1 MTNHLWPLV
10 EFAAAPLAR
19 EERDAVIGDSLEAGD
34 SLWKAL
40 TGVLGLVL
48 RRQLLR
54 WRSWRPWF
62 ATFLLALPAGYLLL
76 SVSVSVACTSERL
89 MGMKVGHWAPTGH
102 EGFLMLLCHIFLLI
116 TWSWTSGFAVGSLSP
131 RTLCST
137 IACSAI
143 AVCCWNCVL
152 FEKHS
157 HMESISPYYSLLFVA
172 PAIWGV
178 LRGKRA
184 HHLTLRIALLLAITM
199 TALTT
204 AAWVDNALW
213 VLNWFLLFPAWYL
226 VAVAS
231 RHASGKAGS
240 QSSRRLP
247 PQLKIS
253 T

>member
-1 MTNHLWPLV
+1 MTSPFWSLI
-10 EFAAAPLAR
+10 EFAAAPLAQ

-34 SLWKAL
+34 TVWKAL
-40 TGVLGLVL
+40 AGVLGLVV

-62 ATFLLALPAGYLLL
+62 ATFLLALPAGYLLI
-76 SVSVSVACTSERL
+76 SVSMSVAFTSERL

-137 IACSAI
+137 IAVCS
-143 AVCCWNCVL
+143 VNFLLCGMHL
-152 FEKHS
+152 R
-157 HMESISPYYSLLFVA
+157 MGPISPYYSLLFVA

-178 LRGKRA
+178 LQGKRA
-184 HHLTLRIALLLAITM
+184 SHLSLRTALLLASMM

-204 AAWVDNALW
+204 AAWINNALW
-213 VLNWFLLFPAWYL
+213 ILNWFLLFPAWYL
-226 VAVAS
+226 VATA
-231 RHASGKAGS
+231 
-240 QSSRRLP
+240 RRPERDGTSTRGQQLP
-247 PQLKIS
+247 S
-253 T
+253 V

>member
-10 EFAAAPLAR
+10 EFAATPLAR

-34 SLWKAL
+34 SLGSAL
-40 TGVLGLVL
+40 AGVLGLVL
-48 RRQLLR
+48 RRQFLR

-89 MGMKVGHWAPTGH
+89 MGMKVGNWAPTGH

-137 IACSAI
+137 IACTAI
-143 AVCCWNCVL
+143 AVCCVNFVPYG
-152 FEKHS
+152 KHF
-157 HMESISPYYSLLFVA
+157 HIESISPYYSFLFVA

-178 LRGKRA
+178 LRGKRT
-184 HHLTLRIALLLAITM
+184 HQLSLRTALLLAITM
-199 TALTT
+199 TVLT
-204 AAWVDNALW
+204 ASAWIDNALW
-213 VLNWFLLFPAWYL
+213 VFNWLLLCPAWYL
-226 VAVAS
+226 VGTARRS
-231 RHASGKAGS
+231 GSDRHRCPDSAL
-240 QSSRRLP
+240 REPMR
-247 PQLKIS
+247 